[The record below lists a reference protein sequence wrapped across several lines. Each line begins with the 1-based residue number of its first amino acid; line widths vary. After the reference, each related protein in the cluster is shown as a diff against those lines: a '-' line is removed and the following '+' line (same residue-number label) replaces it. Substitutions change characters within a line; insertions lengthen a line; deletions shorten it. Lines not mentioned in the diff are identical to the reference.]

1 MNDAMQAQQQLMQAI
16 RTYQTGD
23 LIKAE
28 NELKSLLNNFPK
40 SDQIMSVL
48 GAVLFGQKKYK
59 EAYRQYKDALK
70 INANNPDA
78 AMGIASAEHA
88 RGNTENAISLMKKA
102 LDNFP
107 KRIEAHFNL
116 GTFYI
121 DQDEMEKAKA
131 CFLKCL
137 ELEPKLAQADLHL
150 VNIYKELND
159 LEKVEHHL
167 RKVIA
172 VNPDPSLKEKLREVI
187 ELKGGS
193 ITAEA
198 SPAQARAV
206 KEPAS
211 GEPKVHEP
219 TINKVLGVDNDD
231 VEGLLAIAAAFLERH
246 QHNEAAKYYEQVLAI
261 DPENST
267 AGLALRKI
275 KAASVPL
282 WHFEMLADTDRNDAY
297 QEAIERALSK
307 QPNARVLDIG
317 TGSGLLAMMA
327 ARAGASEVLAC
338 EMNTEIAKVAGEIV
352 ERNGYKDQV
361 KVLNVKSSDL
371 KPGLDYQGKYDI
383 VVSEILDVAGIG
395 EGVLPSL
402 RHAYQSILKPG
413 AVTVPSGMTMYAQL
427 VSLPE
432 FSKVNPINMISGFD
446 LSPFNIFS
454 SPDQYLPVKLSSL
467 DHEFLSAPVAF
478 YSFDFSNIP
487 EEREASN
494 PHTAE
499 VDFEVV
505 KKGSAHAVAF
515 WFELHLDD
523 QLTLSSGLG
532 GKLKHWGQAICF
544 MHGELAVSQGET
556 IPMTAKFLDNT
567 MWFEARND

>member
-1 MNDAMQAQQQLMQAI
+1 MQAQQQLMQAI
-16 RTYQTGD
+16 RTYQMGD
-23 LIKAE
+23 LMKAE
-28 NELKSLLNNFPK
+28 TELRSLLNNFPK

-70 INANNPDA
+70 VNAKNADA

-88 RGNTENAISLMKKA
+88 RGNTENAITLMKKA
-102 LDNFP
+102 LEDFP

-121 DQDEMEKAKA
+121 DKDEMEKAEA

-159 LEKVEHHL
+159 LDKVEHHL
-167 RKVIA
+167 KKVIA
-172 VNPDPSLKEKLREVI
+172 VNPDPSLKEKLKEI
-187 ELKGGS
+187 IQQKGGS
-193 ITAEA
+193 EA
-198 SPAQARAV
+198 IQEQPVQPEER
-206 KEPAS
+206 KEETTDNAPVQEA
-211 GEPKVHEP
+211 KL
-219 TINKVLGVDNDD
+219 TDALGIADGD
-231 VEGLLAIAAAFLERH
+231 VEGLLSMAAAFFERH
-246 QHNEAAKYYEQVLAI
+246 QYNEAAKYYGQVLAI

-267 AGLALRKI
+267 AAFALRKI
-275 KAASVPL
+275 KASSVPL
-282 WHFEMLADTDRNDAY
+282 WHFEMLADVDRNDAY
-297 QEAIERALSK
+297 QGAIERALAK
-307 QPNARVLDIG
+307 QPGARVLDIG

-338 EMNTEIAKVAGEIV
+338 EMNTELAKVAGEIV

-361 KVLNVKSSDL
+361 KVLNLKSSDL
-371 KPGLDYQGKYDI
+371 KQGLDYEGKYDI

-427 VSLPE
+427 VSLPA
-432 FSKVNPINMISGFD
+432 FYKVNPIRKISGFD
-446 LSPFNIFS
+446 LSPFNVFS
-454 SPDQYLPVKLSSL
+454 SPDQYLPVKLNAL
-467 DHEFLSAPVAF
+467 DHEFLSEPEAF

-499 VDFEVV
+499 VDFKVV
-505 KKGSAHAVAF
+505 AEGRAHAVAF
-515 WFELHLDD
+515 WFELHLDEEM
-523 QLTLSSGLG
+523 TLSSGLG
-532 GKLKHWGQAICF
+532 GKLKHWGQAVCF
-544 MHGELAVSQGET
+544 MNGERAVSMGET
-556 IPMTAKFLDNT
+556 IPMTAKFLDLA
-567 MWFEARND
+567 MWFDARNS

>member
-1 MNDAMQAQQQLMQAI
+1 MQAQQQLMQAI
-16 RTYQTGD
+16 RTYQMGD

-28 NELKSLLNNFPK
+28 TELRSLLNNFPK

-70 INANNPDA
+70 INAKNADA

-88 RGNTENAISLMKKA
+88 RGNTENAISLMKTA
-102 LDNFP
+102 LEDFP

-121 DQDEMEKAKA
+121 DKDEMEKAEA

-150 VNIYKELND
+150 VNIYKELKD
-159 LEKVEHHL
+159 LDKVEYHL

-172 VNPDPSLKEKLREVI
+172 VNPDPSLKEKLKEVI
-187 ELKGGS
+187 ELKGGNAATPQEQS
-193 ITAEA
+193 VQPEERKEEA
-198 SPAQARAV
+198 ADDTQTQES
-206 KEPAS
+206 KL
-211 GEPKVHEP
+211 
-219 TINKVLGVDNDD
+219 TDVLGIEDGD
-231 VEGLLAIAAAFLERH
+231 VEGLLGIAAAFLERH
-246 QHNEAAKYYEQVLAI
+246 QHNEASKYYEQVLAVE
-261 DPENST
+261 PENST
-267 AGLALRKI
+267 AKLALRKI
-275 KAASVPL
+275 KAYSVPL
-282 WHFEMLADTDRNDAY
+282 WHFEMLADVDRNDAY
-297 QEAIERALSK
+297 QGAIERALAK
-307 QPNARVLDIG
+307 QPGARVLDIG

-327 ARAGASEVLAC
+327 AKAGASEVLAC
-338 EMNTEIAKVAGEIV
+338 EMNTELAKVAGEIV
-352 ERNGYKDQV
+352 ERNGYKDRV
-361 KVLNVKSSDL
+361 KVLNIKSSYL
-371 KPGLDYQGKYDI
+371 KQGLDYEGKYDI

-427 VSLPE
+427 VSLPA
-432 FSKVNPINMISGFD
+432 FYKVNPIKKISGFD

-454 SPDQYLPVKLSSL
+454 SPDQYLPVKLNSL
-467 DHEFLSAPVAF
+467 DHEFLSEPVAF

-487 EEREASN
+487 EEREPSN
-494 PHTAE
+494 PHTVELDFKVVAE
-499 VDFEVV
+499 G
-505 KKGSAHAVAF
+505 KAHGVAF

-532 GKLKHWGQAICF
+532 GKLKHWGQAVCF
-544 MHGELAVSQGET
+544 MNGELAVSQAET
-556 IPMTAKFLDNT
+556 IPMTAKFSDMI
-567 MWFEARND
+567 MWFEARNG